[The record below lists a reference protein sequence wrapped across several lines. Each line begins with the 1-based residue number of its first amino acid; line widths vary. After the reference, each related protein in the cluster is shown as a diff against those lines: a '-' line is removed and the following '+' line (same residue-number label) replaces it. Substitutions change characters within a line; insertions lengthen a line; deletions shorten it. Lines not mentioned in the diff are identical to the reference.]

1 MRMAGYRKVVTR
13 NIDRSNV
20 DWSPMISYDLG
31 KSKFVV
37 LRILGVRSMESCF
50 EQTWVKQDG
59 LYETGEESGIHA
71 AGIDDHLDHR
81 ICDGGRDDP
90 GIDAAVQTES
100 RRCGV

>member
-1 MRMAGYRKVVTR
+1 MAGYRKVVTR

-20 DWSPMISYDLG
+20 DWSRMVSYDLG
-31 KSKFVV
+31 KSKFVG
-37 LRILGVRSMESCF
+37 LRIPAGRSIESCF
-50 EQTWVKQDG
+50 ELTWVKQDG

-100 RRCGV
+100 RRRGV